1 MTAGRAPLVI
11 ITGPPGAGKTTL
23 CRTFA
28 AESDDG
34 LHLESDLF
42 YRFPGRP
49 IDPSLPASHAQNR
62 AIVRAL
68 GAAAASF
75 VSDGYRVYLD
85 GIIGPWFLETL
96 RGALTTVAENGQFE
110 IDPFEIDYVV
120 LDLPADEAL
129 ARVRARDGEDATT
142 AAGRMHAAFRDLGA
156 LATHRFPVTGLTLSR
171 LGTEVGEGLDAG
183 RFRLR

>member
-1 MTAGRAPLVI
+1 MNSGRAPIVI

-28 AESDDG
+28 AAISDG
-34 LHLESDLF
+34 LHLESDVF

-49 IDPSLPASHAQNR
+49 IDPSSPESRAQNT
-62 AIVRAL
+62 AIMRAL

-75 VSDGYRVYLD
+75 VAGGYRVYLD

-96 RGALTTVAENGQFE
+96 RGAMPT
-110 IDPFEIDYVV
+110 ISEIDYVV
-120 LDLPADEAL
+120 LDLPVDDAL
-129 ARVRARDGEDATT
+129 VRVRSRDGDGTIAM
-142 AAGRMHAAFRDLGA
+142 AGRMHAAFRDLGSFDA
-156 LATHRFPVTGLTLSR
+156 HRFSISGLDATQLVR
-171 LGTEVGEGLDAG
+171 CVGEGLDAG